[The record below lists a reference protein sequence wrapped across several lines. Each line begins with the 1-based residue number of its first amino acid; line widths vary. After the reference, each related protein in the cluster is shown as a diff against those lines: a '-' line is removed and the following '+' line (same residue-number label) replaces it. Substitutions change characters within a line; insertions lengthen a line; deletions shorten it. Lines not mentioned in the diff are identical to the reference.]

1 MIEYNGMQHY
11 KPISF
16 FGGMKGFE
24 YLQSRDKI
32 KKQHCLENQ
41 IKLII
46 LSYKDNIEEVLK
58 TLNV

>member
-1 MIEYNGMQHY
+1 MCRKALYY

-16 FGGMKGFE
+16 FGGQKEFE

-32 KKQHCLENQ
+32 KKQYCLDNN

-46 LSYKDNIEEVLK
+46 ISYKDNIEEVLK